1 MLSVIFQLIQT
12 NMDPDILERYM
23 SEHKMHRFE
32 GTTGVRHFEK
42 LVEDM
47 GYTDGQFIGR
57 HGILNFLADNSGAI
71 QALIE
76 WIEQANVPEW
86 EENLSDCLQEKAEE
100 EEFINENK

>member
-1 MLSVIFQLIQT
+1 MNEFES
-12 NMDPDILERYM
+12 DILERYM
-23 SEHKMHRFE
+23 SEHKMHHFE

-47 GYTDGQFIGR
+47 GYTEGQFIGR
-57 HGILNFLADNSGAI
+57 HGILNFLADNPGAI

-100 EEFINENK
+100 ESANDTD